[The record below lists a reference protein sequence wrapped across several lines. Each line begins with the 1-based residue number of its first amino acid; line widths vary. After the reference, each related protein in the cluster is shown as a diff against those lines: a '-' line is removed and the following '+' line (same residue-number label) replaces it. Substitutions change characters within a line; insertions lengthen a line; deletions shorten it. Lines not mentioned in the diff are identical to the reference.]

1 MATAQLVT
9 GVDFVGV
16 PTRNLDAAVEFYG
29 TTVGLRRGVQLQTET
44 AEGDAE
50 GAVLA

>member
-1 MATAQLVT
+1 MGRSPTIARAITAVAMIVAL
-9 GVDFVGV
+9 
-16 PTRNLDAAVEFYG
+16 
-29 TTVGLRRGVQLQTET
+29 VGLRRGVQLQTET